1 MAHRCRFFCDG
12 IFRHRALE
20 PYDYYWRLDTDSFV
34 LNDIECARPHART
47 HARARTHA
55 FTHAHMHARTHA
67 RTHVACVRTRAC
79 AHIPMQA
86 RARTRGEQFGFGA
99 VMTFLTGRMRMTSRT
114 ATCSSQRRRARHV
127 FPTLLVSHLLSARA
141 HARSY

>member
-47 HARARTHA
+47 HALTLARRQTR
-55 FTHAHMHARTHA
+55 ARTHA
-67 RTHVACVRTRAC
+67 RTQTDTRTHART
-79 AHIPMQA
+79 QT
-86 RARTRGEQFGFGA
+86 RARTHA
-99 VMTFLTGRMRMTSRT
+99 RMSR
-114 ATCSSQRRRARHV
+114 V
-127 FPTLLVSHLLSARA
+127 FA
-141 HARSY
+141 HARVRTSPCTRARAVSSLVSVQL

>member
-47 HARARTHA
+47 HARTH
-55 FTHAHMHARTHA
+55 TRTHA
-67 RTHVACVRTRAC
+67 R
-79 AHIPMQA
+79 M
-86 RARTRGEQFGFGA
+86 
-99 VMTFLTGRMRMTSRT
+99 SR
-114 ATCSSQRRRARHV
+114 V
-127 FPTLLVSHLLSARA
+127 FA
-141 HARSY
+141 HARVRTSPCTRARAVSSLVSVQL